1 MKRREDGESSEA
13 RDAGDSGRA
22 RASGGSM
29 VDGIS
34 SSSRGSSNSSN
45 SRDSRDSRETR
56 ISGNSSNSRDSSNS
70 REARTSRITSAAP
83 HAPWPMVR
91 LGEVCEVRAG
101 ANYKDVEDPNGH
113 YPIYGTG
120 GIMGRASRYR
130 CPAHSVIVGRK
141 GTLDNPFLVH
151 EPFWNIDTCFGV
163 VPSER
168 IVPEYLF
175 RFCQGFDFYSLVPAS
190 GRPST
195 TSDAVRAIEIPLPPL
210 SVQREIVAR
219 LERELAAVEK
229 MKKGFEALAETAK
242 AEFNAE
248 LKEVFE
254 EISRRGAY
262 PPAEG
267 CPRSGCP
274 SRGETRRL
282 GEVCENLDSRRV
294 PITKS
299 NREAGKYPYYGASG
313 IVDWVSGYIFDG
325 DYLLVSEDGANLI
338 ARSTPIAFSVSG
350 KIWVNN
356 HAHILAFPDLTTQ
369 RFVEFYFAL
378 IKIDEFVTGA
388 AQPKLTQSALN
399 SIAIPFPSL
408 SAQREVVAR
417 LDGAK
422 AKAEKLEAKAR
433 EGAAVCATM
442 RKAILKEAF
451 SYFAEATEDKK

>member
-1 MKRREDGESSEA
+1 
-13 RDAGDSGRA
+13 
-22 RASGGSM
+22 
-29 VDGIS
+29 
-34 SSSRGSSNSSN
+34 
-45 SRDSRDSRETR
+45 
-56 ISGNSSNSRDSSNS
+56 
-70 REARTSRITSAAP
+70 
-83 HAPWPMVR
+83 MVR
-91 LGEVCEVRAG
+91 LGDVCEVRAG
-101 ANYKDVEDPNGH
+101 ANYKDVEDPNGR

-120 GIMGRASRYR
+120 GIMGRASQYR

-163 VPSER
+163 VPSGK

-195 TSDAVRAIEIPLPPL
+195 TSDAVRSIEIPLPPL

-229 MKKGFEALAETAK
+229 MKKGFEELAETAK
-242 AEFNAE
+242 AEFKAE

-254 EISRRGAY
+254 ELKHGGVGIETNGTD
-262 PPAEG
+262 G
-267 CPRSGCP
+267 TV
-274 SRGETRRL
+274 ETRRL
-282 GEVCENLDSRRV
+282 GDVCKNLDSRRV

-313 IVDWVSGYIFDG
+313 VVDWVSGYIFDG

-356 HAHILAFPDLTTQ
+356 HAHILAFSDLATQ
-369 RFVEFYFAL
+369 RFVEFYFAS
-378 IKIDEFVTGA
+378 IKIDDLVTGA
-388 AQPKLTQSALN
+388 AQPKLTQNALN
-399 SIAIPFPSL
+399 SIEIPFPPL
-408 SAQREVVAR
+408 AVQREVVAR
-417 LDGAK
+417 LDSAK
-422 AKAEKLEAKAR
+422 ARADKLEAKAR
-433 EGAAVCATM
+433 EGVVVCETM

-451 SYFAEATEDKK
+451 DDGRASPAIGKATGR